1 MSSNDIVQYLMLHTL
16 QPCHV
21 NLHRPSNICKTCD
34 SLNVRI
40 AAEEDPAAKQQLQL
54 ERQLHHCKAEK
65 AYHQLKE
72 DTALCCSSPEI
83 DMITFD
89 LGREFKGTETRG
101 HARTRKGTPLK
112 TSIFFEHISQK
123 KQ

>member
-1 MSSNDIVQYLMLHTL
+1 MHVTHTL

-21 NLHRPSNICKTCD
+21 NLHRPKSDTCKTYD

-40 AAEEDPAAKQQLQL
+40 AAEEDSAAKQQLQL
-54 ERQLHHCKAEK
+54 EKQLHHCKAEG

-83 DMITFD
+83 DMIT
-89 LGREFKGTETRG
+89 G
-101 HARTRKGTPLK
+101 AITPYPKAIHQRCLLQK
-112 TSIFFEHISQK
+112 TK
-123 KQ
+123 LMWTYNL